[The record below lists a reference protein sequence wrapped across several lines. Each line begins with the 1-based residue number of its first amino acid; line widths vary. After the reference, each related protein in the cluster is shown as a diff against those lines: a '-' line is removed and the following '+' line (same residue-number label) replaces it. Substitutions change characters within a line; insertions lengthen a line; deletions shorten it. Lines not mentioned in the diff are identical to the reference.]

1 MFDFDRGKRTGLD
14 EVVLS
19 EGKST
24 AQLIDVFREVTGQ
37 TSSILFTR
45 LTADRFGQLPA
56 DVRAALDYDPV
67 SRTAMCGGH
76 PRNVPSA
83 RVAVV
88 SGGSADVPVASEAT
102 RTLEYFGVGALEVY
116 DVGVAGLWRL
126 LNRVEELGRYPVVI
140 AVAGMDAALPTVLGG
155 LVPGIVIAVPTS
167 TGYGVADGG
176 RAALGAL
183 LTSCAQGLAV
193 MNIDNG
199 FGAACLAVRCLR
211 QIDRREP

>member
-76 PRNVPSA
+76 PRRS
-83 RVAVV
+83 RLRSSGLLRDGRRTGFV
-88 SGGSADVPVASEAT
+88 SRD
-102 RTLEYFGVGALEVY
+102 
-116 DVGVAGLWRL
+116 
-126 LNRVEELGRYPVVI
+126 
-140 AVAGMDAALPTVLGG
+140 
-155 LVPGIVIAVPTS
+155 
-167 TGYGVADGG
+167 
-176 RAALGAL
+176 
-183 LTSCAQGLAV
+183 
-193 MNIDNG
+193 
-199 FGAACLAVRCLR
+199 
-211 QIDRREP
+211 